1 MRVGTRRRRCPGR
14 GRAARLEKVLTTGV
28 FLVEYE
34 LWFGRVSA
42 AVVNDVNGGSMS
54 YAFLLFEPALA
65 KDGFPERDEIL
76 ESTARALYDEACS
89 DHQPGPPMDY
99 KEARKMEVSTALK
112 SMFPELEVSRFDY
125 ETVAS
130 LKEITLEEA
139 KARYRGLQLSN
150 YESDLHIVVDLYDD
164 VALVCLPF
172 GHEPDAARAA
182 FTEIWGYLQIVEQAS
197 NYVTFDMQLSRRI
210 DFSSDF
216 ADVLTAYNMFHMT
229 PGMDML
235 LPAKRP

>member
-1 MRVGTRRRRCPGR
+1 
-14 GRAARLEKVLTTGV
+14 
-28 FLVEYE
+28 
-34 LWFGRVSA
+34 
-42 AVVNDVNGGSMS
+42 MS
-54 YAFLLFEPALA
+54 YAFLLFEPVRQTDDLPLR
-65 KDGFPERDEIL
+65 GELL

-89 DHQPGPPMDY
+89 DQQPGPPMDY
-99 KEARKMEVSTALK
+99 KEARKMEVSAALK

-150 YESDLHIVVDLYDD
+150 YESDMHVVVDLYDD

-172 GHEPDAARAA
+172 GHEPDVAREA
-182 FTEIWGYLQIVEQAS
+182 FSEIWGYLQIIEQAS
-197 NYVTFDMQLSRRI
+197 NYITFDMQLSRRI

-229 PGMDML
+229 PGMDIL
-235 LPAKRP
+235 LSAKRP